1 MFLKCCLFFI
11 VIFIIVGIGLE
22 VINIVI
28 LFDLIVQMKKGIVS
42 FCLLFDVVIVVLEM
56 IKICLQ
62 FIIVVSGID
71 VFVYVFEVYISV
83 NVSLIIDVLVE
94 KVFKFIFNL
103 LFYVYNNGENLFVCE
118 DMVIGSLMVGFVFG
132 NVGVGVVYVLVY
144 LLGGWFYLLYGMSN
158 VVMLFYVLKVNV
170 LFC

>member
-1 MFLKCCLFFI
+1 M
-11 VIFIIVGIGLE
+11 
-22 VINIVI
+22 
-28 LFDLIVQMKKGIVS
+28 
-42 FCLLFDVVIVVLEM
+42 
-56 IKICLQ
+56 
-62 FIIVVSGID
+62 SGID

-94 KVFKFIFNL
+94 NVFKFIFNL